1 VIVRSKSEEILER
14 GERLLE
20 GGRRIQEL
28 VDLQKYIRMRR
39 LQLRRENRR

>member
-1 VIVRSKSEEILER
+1 MEIVSKSEVILER

-39 LQLRRENRR
+39 LELQRENRR

>member
-1 VIVRSKSEEILER
+1 VIVVSKSEAVLER
-14 GERLLE
+14 GERLLD

-39 LQLRRENRR
+39 LQVQRENRR